1 MIYFV
6 GVRSPCRSTVLAR
19 QFQLAMRPALP
30 FSPAPKQAPVRK
42 RIREI
47 AKLSRSAHACA
58 AAARRLACKHQTR
71 AQASAGSGEIGGQPT
86 ITLSEGAQSAVG
98 RRMLVPCLTA
108 YWRTRILLPSTKT
121 SILVR
126 KKQSSASSGLQTM
139 GSFSLKE
146 VLRTIGTSVS
156 SSNASISA

>member
-1 MIYFV
+1 MPTSRLVSERRGIIAWWKIADG
-6 GVRSPCRSTVLAR
+6 GVARLAVLIAILAR
-19 QFQLAMRPALP
+19 RYTEPTVRGAASNIGRPIPTLGV
-30 FSPAPKQAPVRK
+30 QA
-42 RIREI
+42 
-47 AKLSRSAHACA
+47 
-58 AAARRLACKHQTR
+58 
-71 AQASAGSGEIGGQPT
+71 T

-108 YWRTRILLPSTKT
+108 YWRTRILLSSTKT

-126 KKQSSASSGLQTM
+126 KKQSSASAGLQTM

-156 SSNASISA
+156 WRNASISA

>member
-6 GVRSPCRSTVLAR
+6 GCVPRVDPQCLPGSSSLPCDLHYRSRRPRSRRLSESGFAR
-19 QFQLAMRPALP
+19 LP
-30 FSPAPKQAPVRK
+30 SYRD
-42 RIREI
+42 RRM
-47 AKLSRSAHACA
+47 HGA

-126 KKQSSASSGLQTM
+126 KKQSSASAGLQTM

-156 SSNASISA
+156 WRNASISA